1 MASGQSWLNQD
12 FGGDDEESDNDFN
25 PGFEAGS
32 DQEDEGDQDS
42 KPQSTAK
49 RSGNEDEDEDDDRLA
64 PATNGNKSA
73 SPARKDGRP
82 SLDEDD
88 EEDEQ
93 DEQADN
99 GENDEGEGED
109 LNGEDDDEED
119 EEEDEEDEDAITS
132 RPRKRRRRGLN
143 QFFEEEAEVDE
154 DDDELEAEEDDLG
167 PDFIEQ
173 THPDDDLPPE
183 ADHDDARHRE
193 LDRQRQIEAS
203 MDLEKQAAAYKERY
217 GRRTTTALSQGSFV
231 PQNLLMPDVNSTSIW
246 GVRCKAGKE
255 REIVT
260 RIMKKWLE
268 SKGRNQLRIISV
280 FERGD
285 GPMAGYIFVEAL
297 KKSDV
302 EDALTNVPD
311 VYPRSKMN
319 LVPIKEMP
327 DLLRT
332 RKDKELEVGGYVRI
346 KRGLYMG
353 DLAMIE
359 DVETNGLEVT
369 LRLVPRLSYGL
380 DEEQGRA
387 APADAKR
394 KRPNTFGPIN
404 TFQNRPPQRL
414 FNELEAKKRHER
426 FVSQNRGLTGKS
438 FTYKGD
444 TYENGFLIKDFKL
457 QHLITENVNPKL
469 EEITKLT
476 KTAADGSELLD
487 LETLAHSLRNTTAEG
502 NYMPGDEVEVYE
514 GEQRGIVGKT
524 EAVHGNIVSIMVS
537 EGELT
542 GQLVEVPVKGLR
554 KRFKEGDNVKIIG
567 GSKYRDEV
575 GMVLRIKDDKVTVL
589 TNNSNDE
596 ITVFSKDL
604 REAADSGS
612 GGAGSSKFDVQELV
626 QIDPT
631 TVGCVIRADRDS
643 VRILDQNGS
652 VITKIPSQIQKIEA
666 RKNAVATDKNGS
678 EIRIGDV
685 VRESGGEGKSGTIL
699 HIHRGYVFCH
709 NKLGIE
715 NAGIWVNRCTNV
727 ITTAAKGGRITAPT
741 TDLTKM
747 NPALQMKRPDMA
759 MPPPQRPGRDPLQ
772 GKLVHINKGTY
783 KGHRAIVKD
792 TTAGEARLELQT
804 KNKVI
809 NVGKFDL
816 SIIEYEDWIRQ
827 RGGPSAI
834 RAGPGVPGSRVPDA
848 GFGGRTPMG
857 VMDGGRTPAW
867 GTSSRTP
874 AWSGPGG
881 SAGLDSGRTPSWK
894 GPSGSQTSYGGA
906 GGMTSYGGAG
916 NYSTNTNIG
925 SRTPAWSSGAKTPYG
940 GDHGFSS
947 SGNAGF
953 DGFATGSRTPA
964 YNPASSSR
972 TPAWGGPGSSSAAAA
987 SAPTPGAS
995 ASSARPYDAP
1005 TPGIISAPTPS
1016 ASGTGRYDIDEA
1028 YTPYGLSAPTPGA
1041 SGAAATTVP
1050 QDAPTPAPPPSF
1062 AKSANREPLK
1072 NNRLALSAFDAPTP
1086 AASAPTPYA
1095 SGAFDAPTPA
1105 AGGPRYVDD
1114 EDDDE

>member
-25 PGFEAGS
+25 PGYEGGS
-32 DQEDEGDQDS
+32 DEEGEEADV
-42 KPQSTAK
+42 KTERGAK
-49 RSGNEDEDEDDDRLA
+49 AAGDDDEDEDDDRPA
-64 PATNGNKSA
+64 PTTNGNKSS
-73 SPARKDGRP
+73 SPARKDRRP
-82 SLDEDD
+82 RPDEDD
-88 EEDEQ
+88 EDGDQE
-93 DEQADN
+93 EQADN
-99 GENDEGEGED
+99 GEDDEGEGED
-109 LNGEDDDEED
+109 LHGEDEDDEDED
-119 EEEDEEDEDAITS
+119 DEEDEDAITS

-173 THPDDDLPPE
+173 NHPDDDLPPE
-183 ADHDDARHRE
+183 ADQDDARHRE

-231 PQNLLMPDVNSTSIW
+231 PQNLLMPDVNDPSIW

-255 REIVT
+255 REIVS
-260 RIMKKWLE
+260 RIMKKYFE
-268 SKGRNQLRIISV
+268 SKGRNQLQICSV

-319 LVPIKEMP
+319 LVPVKEMP

-380 DEEQGRA
+380 EEDQGRPA
-387 APADAKR
+387 LADAKR
-394 KRPNTFGPIN
+394 KRPNAFGPIN

-426 FVSQNRGLTGKS
+426 FVTQNRGLTGKS

-444 TYENGFLIKDFKL
+444 TYENGFLIKEFKL

-604 REAADSGS
+604 REATDSGS
-612 GGAGSSKFDVQELV
+612 GGAGTSKFDVQELV
-626 QIDPT
+626 QVDPT

-652 VITKIPSQIQKIEA
+652 VMTKIPSQIQKIEA

-715 NAGIWVNRCTNV
+715 NSGIWVNRCTNV

-783 KGHRAIVKD
+783 KGHRALVKD

-809 NVGKFDL
+809 NVSKFDL
-816 SIIEYEDWIRQ
+816 SIIDPNSQNRTRYEDWIRQ

-834 RAGPGVPGSRVPDA
+834 RAGPGVPGSRIPDA

-867 GTSSRTP
+867 GSSSRTP
-874 AWSGPGG
+874 AWSGPGAA
-881 SAGLDSGRTPSWK
+881 SLDSSRTPSWK
-894 GPSGSQTSYGGA
+894 GASGSQTSYGG

-916 NYSTNTNIG
+916 NYSTNTG

-947 SGNAGF
+947 SGNQGF
-953 DGFATGSRTPA
+953 DAFAAGSRTPA
-964 YNPASSSR
+964 YNPASSR
-972 TPAWGGPGSSSAAAA
+972 TPAWGGPGSSAA
-987 SAPTPGAS
+987 SAPTPG
-995 ASSARPYDAP
+995 ARPYDAP
-1005 TPGIISAPTPS
+1005 TPGISAPTPS
-1016 ASGTGRYDIDEA
+1016 ASGPGRYDDEA
-1028 YTPYGLSAPTPGA
+1028 YTPYLSAPTPGA
-1041 SGAAATTVP
+1041 SATAP
-1050 QDAPTPAPPPSF
+1050 QDAPTPAPPSF

-1072 NNRLALSAFDAPTP
+1072 ANRLAVFDAPTP

-1114 EDDDE
+1114 DDDDE